1 MAALEPPTD
10 LDPATRTVWVATTA
24 ELLAAGTTA
33 RVSPA
38 SLLAYTSAV
47 VTHQRATTLLAQT
60 DVLIQRGDNVV
71 ANPALDIQR
80 QAAIIIE
87 RFARQFGLN
96 RRSLTPMGDNDST
109 TKRGRWCDQH
119 ERWECTSNRSKGRGL
134 CHALA
139 AIGIGRCNIHA
150 GVKVSE
156 DANHLLALEQRRNP
170 MAGQP
175 MDIGP
180 AEALLWRVRVLAG
193 EVARLDEV
201 IAGLEADEL
210 VWGKTHEVDDD
221 TGAQPGTKTTY
232 GARVNTWL
240 IIRAQRE
247 RALQDA
253 CEAALRANIE
263 ERMVRLAEQ
272 QGASIHRL
280 LMNVLTDFGVP
291 LDDPRIGVIVPR
303 RLRELTA

>member
-1 MAALEPPTD
+1 ML
-10 LDPATRTVWVATTA
+10 
-24 ELLAAGTTA
+24 
-33 RVSPA
+33 
-38 SLLAYTSAV
+38 
-47 VTHQRATTLLAQT
+47 
-60 DVLIQRGDNVV
+60 
-71 ANPALDIQR
+71 
-80 QAAIIIE
+80 
-87 RFARQFGLN
+87 F
-96 RRSLTPMGDNDST
+96 RS
-109 TKRGRWCDQH
+109 
-119 ERWECTSNRSKGRGL
+119 
-134 CHALA
+134 
-139 AIGIGRCNIHA
+139 
-150 GVKVSE
+150 VKVSE